1 MKTVRIIS
9 MLTLAMALTGAMP
22 AQAQQKQTDFAP
34 QWYVLPQV
42 GLGYHVGEASFGDLL
57 SPAFQLGVGYRFT
70 PLFGLRASMSGFQAR
85 NWQCHPVEEYKWNY
99 MQGNIDAAL
108 SVTDLIWGW
117 DTDRRW
123 NAHALA
129 GIGLNLSFKNDDANA
144 LAATPT
150 APGEPNAGFEELWS
164 GKKAFFAMRLGAD
177 VEYSLNERFAIGL
190 EYSANALPDKWNS
203 KRGKDG
209 NMDWQQNL
217 LAGVRVNIGQN
228 RKPVQKPAPRVEVD
242 DEPIVITPPIV
253 EEPKPVV
260 VEEPKPVVVEEPK
273 PEVVEAPAPEPKPI
287 VVPDLPDTK
296 VYYTSGSM
304 VISEADAAKL
314 RTVAEYLKQYPEKQ
328 IVVNGYASPDGSMSF
343 NQRLSEKRANAVK
356 QWLVDNGVD
365 ASRIEAVGKGPKDLG
380 GKKESTCA
388 IITMKK

>member
-164 GKKAFFAMRLGAD
+164 GKKAFFAMRLGAG
-177 VEYSLNERFAIGL
+177 VEYSLNERLALGL
-190 EYSANALPDKWNS
+190 EYVANALPDQWNS
-203 KRGKDG
+203 KRGKNG

-217 LAGVRVNIGQN
+217 LAGVRIALGPTRSGAGAGAGSASAMSASSSASSRRRAVGNGTG
-228 RKPVQKPAPRVEVD
+228 D
-242 DEPIVITPPIV
+242 V
-253 EEPKPVV
+253 EEVLPPDVFAKVTF
-260 VEEPKPVVVEEPK
+260 
-273 PEVVEAPAPEPKPI
+273 APGSSD
-287 VVPDLPDTK
+287 VPDKELSK
-296 VYYTSGSM
+296 LQ
-304 VISEADAAKL
+304 AALDKL
-314 RTVAEYLKQYPEKQ
+314 RQSPESHMTLS
-328 IVVNGYASPDGSMSF
+328 GYEAVDQPVTYSS
-343 NQRLSEKRANAVK
+343 LSKKRAEAIK
-356 QWLVDNGVD
+356 EWLVQHGAD
-365 ASRIEAVGKGPKDLG
+365 ASRIDAAGKG
-380 GKKESTCA
+380 
-388 IITMKK
+388 MKMDGSKTDTRSVEVRIE

>member
-22 AQAQQKQTDFAP
+22 AQAQQKQTDFAS

-85 NWQCHPVEEYKWNY
+85 NWQCHPLKEYKWNY

-117 DTDRRW
+117 DTGRRW

-129 GIGLNLSFKNDDANA
+129 GIGLNMSYKNDDANS
-144 LAATPT
+144 LATTPT

-164 GKKAFFAMRLGAD
+164 GKKAFFAMRLGAG
-177 VEYSLNERFAIGL
+177 VEYALNERFAIGL
-190 EYSANALPDKWNS
+190 EYSANALSDKWNS
-203 KRGKDG
+203 KRGKNG

-217 LAGVRVNIGQN
+217 LAGVRVNIGQQAAGS
-228 RKPVQKPAPRVEVD
+228 RKAA
-242 DEPIVITPPIV
+242 EPV
-253 EEPKPVV
+253 EEVLPSDVFAMV
-260 VEEPKPVVVEEPK
+260 TFS
-273 PEVVEAPAPEPKPI
+273 AGSYD
-287 VVPDLPDTK
+287 VPDRELSKLQSVLD
-296 VYYTSGSM
+296 
-304 VISEADAAKL
+304 KL
-314 RTVAEYLKQYPEKQ
+314 RQSPEARMTLS
-328 IVVNGYASPDGSMSF
+328 GYEGVSQPVTYSS
-343 NQRLSEKRANAVK
+343 LSKKRAEAIK
-356 QWLVDNGVD
+356 EWLVEHGAD
-365 ASRIEAVGKGPKDLG
+365 ASRIDAQGRG
-380 GKKESTCA
+380 
-388 IITMKK
+388 MKNDGSKNATRSVEIRIE

>member
-99 MQGNIDAAL
+99 RQGNIDAAL

-177 VEYSLNERFAIGL
+177 VEYSLNERLAIGL

-203 KRGKDG
+203 KRGKNG

-217 LAGVRVNIGQN
+217 LAGVRVNIGRQASSSTKTTTTG
-228 RKPVQKPAPRVEVD
+228 RRSA
-242 DEPIVITPPIV
+242 EPV
-253 EEPKPVV
+253 EEVLPPDVFAMV
-260 VEEPKPVVVEEPK
+260 TFS
-273 PEVVEAPAPEPKPI
+273 AGSSD
-287 VVPDLPDTK
+287 VPDRELSKLQSALD
-296 VYYTSGSM
+296 
-304 VISEADAAKL
+304 KL
-314 RTVAEYLKQYPEKQ
+314 RQSPEARMTLS
-328 IVVNGYASPDGSMSF
+328 GYEGVSQLVTYSS
-343 NQRLSEKRANAVK
+343 LSKKRAEAIK
-356 QWLVDNGVD
+356 EWLVEHGAD
-365 ASRIEAVGKGPKDLG
+365 ASRIDAQGRGMKDDG
-380 GKKESTCA
+380 SKNATRSVE
-388 IITMKK
+388 IRIE